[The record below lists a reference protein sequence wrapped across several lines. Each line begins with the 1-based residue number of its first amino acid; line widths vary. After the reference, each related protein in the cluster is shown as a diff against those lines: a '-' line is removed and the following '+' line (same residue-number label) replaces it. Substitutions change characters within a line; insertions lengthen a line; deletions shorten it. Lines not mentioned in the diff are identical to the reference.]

1 MTGGKSSGVLLSPVW
16 LHTAANFT
24 NSNLIWRDLMYKKE
38 YAAQRD
44 VVQGVYQ
51 YLVAGFSEEE
61 AIKYEEWFEHP
72 YDIAAFE
79 RWVGAEISNLIR
91 QKWFEWILHHDGEI
105 ERPEI
110 DDIYSAIIAPKK
122 YQLTPPL
129 DLPAVAPARY
139 KKMLDEWNKHG
150 LYSASLLL
158 AKQDEA
164 PIPAVSKTCSEL
176 IRSGAVA

>member
-44 VVQGVYQ
+44 VVKGVYQ

-129 DLPAVAPARY
+129 DLPELAIAREKKEHYEVMREYGCFRNQPA
-139 KKMLDEWNKHG
+139 G
-150 LYSASLLL
+150 
-158 AKQDEA
+158 